1 MSVKGFNDSLQDRM
15 LDVKLT
21 LVLATYI
28 TWFRKTGLEGDRSG
42 KLRLVGFGI
51 VGRYF
56 VFGRYFDCGKGK

>member
-1 MSVKGFNDSLQDRM
+1 MSVKGFTHSLHDQM
-15 LDVKLT
+15 LEIKIT
-21 LVLATYI
+21 LVLATHN
-28 TWFRKTGLEGDRSG
+28 TGFRKTGLEGDRSG